1 MQALGVPAAVV
12 VYWFGNERHVE
23 ALQSRQIDILRAP
36 TDAAE
41 LQQVIARL
49 RGEPAPHPATLDGTL
64 QPSHEPA
71 PPRLSREWLARM
83 AAAVPKASC
92 GCQKNLVDVVL
103 SLRALEEY
111 LDGCESRSAEDE
123 ALHRALWRKV
133 GEARSSIEDA
143 IEHFAAVEGI
153 EL

>member
-1 MQALGVPAAVV
+1 
-12 VYWFGNERHVE
+12 
-23 ALQSRQIDILRAP
+23 
-36 TDAAE
+36 
-41 LQQVIARL
+41 
-49 RGEPAPHPATLDGTL
+49 
-64 QPSHEPA
+64 
-71 PPRLSREWLARM
+71 M
-83 AAAVPKASC
+83 AAAEPQASC